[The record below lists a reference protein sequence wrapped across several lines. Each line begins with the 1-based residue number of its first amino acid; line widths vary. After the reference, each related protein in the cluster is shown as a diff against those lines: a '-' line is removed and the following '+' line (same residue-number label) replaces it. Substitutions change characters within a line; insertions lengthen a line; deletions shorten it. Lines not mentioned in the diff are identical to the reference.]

1 MVFRK
6 CYDLLGD
13 RRVDDVTTNTFYA
26 SLSYETNRFRVA
38 VGLFSNITEFLKN
51 VVITFSDT
59 LACSSCA
66 SCFYYIFDVI
76 CDLLMDRRARTWNVF
91 DK

>member
-13 RRVDDVTTNTFYA
+13 RRVDDVTTNTFCA

-38 VGLFSNITEFLKN
+38 VGLFSNITEYVK
-51 VVITFSDT
+51 
-59 LACSSCA
+59 
-66 SCFYYIFDVI
+66 
-76 CDLLMDRRARTWNVF
+76 MW
-91 DK
+91 